1 MIKKLFIKD
10 FAIIKELEISL
21 KNGLTVIT
29 GETGAGKSI
38 LLKAL
43 GFALGAKSDK
53 TYVRSGQNQSVVE
66 VEVQADKDNI
76 YRRLLSKGGRARS
89 FVNDEP
95 FIESDYKS
103 SVKAIADFHGQNEQQ
118 YILNSNTHIDFLD
131 SFCKSEEIVEKIE
144 FIFYNLSK
152 TIESLTKAKEQQET
166 ASNQK
171 ELLKFQLN
179 EISSISPQENEDI
192 NLGREFKRLNHIDE
206 LTSTVQNM
214 NQSLT
219 EHDHSIYRQLVS
231 TLNDLERLSNYD
243 KNLETYIDSI
253 KQASIAI
260 QDASAGLFQYAENI
274 DNDPEQSKIIEERL
288 QEIEGL
294 KRKYGGSIESI
305 FSFKYQ
311 AEVELKTLSG
321 LDQIINDLEEEKTLL
336 VAQYQKIADQLHSSR
351 INNAK
356 ALSKEIESEMTDLNM
371 AGSTFKILIDTK
383 YDSGSMI
390 NFNEEKI
397 AFGPKGYDNVEFFL
411 SANPGEL
418 PKPLVKVAS
427 GGEVSRI
434 MLAIKSVLKKSD
446 PVNTLIFD
454 EIDSGISG
462 HAAEKVALAL
472 QALAKN
478 KQVLCIT
485 HLPQIASIAH
495 HHMFITKKI
504 KDNQTDVIVNYLKEE
519 ERLEAI
525 AGLFSGEKISVES
538 ISTVKEFREK
548 ARG

>member
-10 FAIIKELEISL
+10 FAIIKELEIPL

-53 TYVRSGQNQSVVE
+53 TYVRSGQEQSVVE
-66 VEVQADKDNI
+66 VEVQTNKDSI
-76 YRRLLSKGGRARS
+76 YRRLLSKGGRSRS

-95 FIESDYKS
+95 TIDINYKS
-103 SVKAIADFHGQNEQQ
+103 LVKVIADFHGQNEQQ

-131 SFCKSEEIVEKIE
+131 SYCKSEELVKKIE
-144 FIFYNLSK
+144 FIFSNLSK
-152 TIESLTKAKEQQET
+152 TIDLLNKAKIQQET

-179 EISSISPQENEDI
+179 EINSISPQENEDVR
-192 NLGREFKRLNHIDE
+192 LGVDFKRLNHIDE
-206 LTSTVQNM
+206 LISTVQNM

-219 EHDHSIYRQLVS
+219 EHDHSIYRQLNS

-243 KNLETYIDSI
+243 KNLGTFIDSL
-253 KQASIAI
+253 KQASISI
-260 QDASAGLFQYAENI
+260 QDASVSLFQYAENI
-274 DNDPEQSKIIEERL
+274 DNDPEQSKIIEDRL
-288 QEIEGL
+288 QEIESL

-305 FSFKYQ
+305 FTFKSQ
-311 AEVELKTLSG
+311 AEVELESLSG
-321 LDQIINDLEEEKTLL
+321 LDQKIIDLEEERYLL
-336 VAQYQKIADQLHSSR
+336 VTQYQKIADQLHESR
-351 INNAK
+351 INNAIK
-356 ALSKEIESEMTDLNM
+356 LSKEIELEMSELNM
-371 AGSTFKILIDTK
+371 AGSTFEILINTK
-383 YDSGSMI
+383 PDSESLI
-390 NFNEEKI
+390 NFNQERI
-397 AFGPKGYDNVEFFL
+397 AFGSKGYDNIEFFL

-446 PVNTLIFD
+446 PVETLIFD

-462 HAAEKVALAL
+462 QAAEKVALSL
-472 QALAKN
+472 EALAKN

-485 HLPQIASIAH
+485 HLPQIASRAH
-495 HHMFITKKI
+495 HHMYISKKI
-504 KDNQTDVIVNYLKEE
+504 NNNQTDVVLNYLKEE
-519 ERLEAI
+519 EKLEAI
-525 AGLFSGEKISVES
+525 AGLFSGENISVES

>member
-10 FAIIKELEISL
+10 FAIIKELEIPL

-53 TYVRSGQNQSVVE
+53 TYVRSGQEQSVVE
-66 VEVQADKDNI
+66 VEVQTNKDSI
-76 YRRLLSKGGRARS
+76 YRRLLSKGGRSRS

-95 FIESDYKS
+95 TIDINYKS
-103 SVKAIADFHGQNEQQ
+103 LVKVIADFHGQNEQQ

-131 SFCKSEEIVEKIE
+131 SYCKSEELVKKIE
-144 FIFYNLSK
+144 FIFSNLSK
-152 TIESLTKAKEQQET
+152 TIDLLNKAKIQQET

-179 EISSISPQENEDI
+179 EINSISPQENEDVK
-192 NLGREFKRLNHIDE
+192 LGVEFKRLNHIDE
-206 LTSTVQNM
+206 LISTVQNM

-219 EHDHSIYRQLVS
+219 EHDHSIYRQLIS

-243 KNLETYIDSI
+243 KNLGTFIDSL
-253 KQASIAI
+253 KQASISI
-260 QDASAGLFQYAENI
+260 QDASVSLFQYAENI
-274 DNDPEQSKIIEERL
+274 DNDPEQSKIIEDRL
-288 QEIEGL
+288 QEIESL

-305 FSFKYQ
+305 FIFKSQ
-311 AEVELKTLSG
+311 AEVELESLSG
-321 LDQIINDLEEEKTLL
+321 LDQKIIDLEEERYLL
-336 VAQYQKIADQLHSSR
+336 VTQYQKIADQLHESR
-351 INNAK
+351 INNAIK
-356 ALSKEIESEMTDLNM
+356 LSKEIELEMSELNM
-371 AGSTFKILIDTK
+371 AGSTFEILINTK
-383 YDSGSMI
+383 PNSESLI
-390 NFNEEKI
+390 NFNQERI
-397 AFGPKGYDNVEFFL
+397 AFGSKGYDTIEFFL

-446 PVNTLIFD
+446 PVETLIFD

-462 HAAEKVALAL
+462 QAAEKVALSL
-472 QALAKN
+472 EDLAKN

-485 HLPQIASIAH
+485 HLPQIASRAH
-495 HHMFITKKI
+495 HHMHISKKI
-504 KDNQTDVIVNYLKEE
+504 NNNQTDVVLNYLKEE
-519 ERLEAI
+519 EKLEAI
-525 AGLFSGEKISVES
+525 AGLFSGENISVES

>member
-10 FAIIKELEISL
+10 FAIIKELEIPL

-53 TYVRSGQNQSVVE
+53 TYVRSGQEQSVVE
-66 VEVQADKDNI
+66 VEVQTNKDSI
-76 YRRLLSKGGRARS
+76 YRRLLSKGGRSRS

-95 FIESDYKS
+95 TIDINYKS
-103 SVKAIADFHGQNEQQ
+103 LVKVIADFHGQNEQQ

-131 SFCKSEEIVEKIE
+131 SYCKSEELVKKIE
-144 FIFYNLSK
+144 FIFSNLSK
-152 TIESLTKAKEQQET
+152 TIDLLNKAKIQQET

-179 EISSISPQENEDI
+179 EINSISPRENEDVR
-192 NLGREFKRLNHIDE
+192 LGVEFKRLNHIDE
-206 LTSTVQNM
+206 LISTVQNM

-219 EHDHSIYRQLVS
+219 EHDHSIYRQLIS

-243 KNLETYIDSI
+243 KNLGTFIDSL
-253 KQASIAI
+253 KQASISI
-260 QDASAGLFQYAENI
+260 QDASVSLFQYAENI
-274 DNDPEQSKIIEERL
+274 DNDPEQSKIIEDRL
-288 QEIEGL
+288 QEIESL

-305 FSFKYQ
+305 FTFKSQ
-311 AEVELKTLSG
+311 AEVELESLSG
-321 LDQIINDLEEEKTLL
+321 LDQKIIDLEEERYLL
-336 VAQYQKIADQLHSSR
+336 VTQYQKIADQLHESR
-351 INNAK
+351 INNAIK
-356 ALSKEIESEMTDLNM
+356 LSKEIELEMSELNM
-371 AGSTFKILIDTK
+371 AGSTFEILINTK
-383 YDSGSMI
+383 PDSESLI
-390 NFNEEKI
+390 NFNQERI
-397 AFGPKGYDNVEFFL
+397 AFGSKGYDNIEFFL

-446 PVNTLIFD
+446 PVETLIFD

-462 HAAEKVALAL
+462 QAAEKVALSL
-472 QALAKN
+472 EALAKN

-485 HLPQIASIAH
+485 HLPQIASRAH
-495 HHMFITKKI
+495 HHMHISKKI
-504 KDNQTDVIVNYLKEE
+504 NNNQTDVVLNYLKEE
-519 ERLEAI
+519 EKLEAI
-525 AGLFSGEKISVES
+525 AGLFSGENISVES

>member
-76 YRRLLSKGGRARS
+76 YRRLLSKGGRVRS

-103 SVKAIADFHGQNEQQ
+103 SVKVIADFHGQNEQQ

-131 SFCKSEEIVEKIE
+131 SFCKSEELVKKIE

-152 TIESLTKAKEQQET
+152 TIESLTKAKQQQET

-179 EISSISPQENEDI
+179 EISSISPEENEDVD
-192 NLGREFKRLNHIDE
+192 LGREFKRLNHIDE

-305 FSFKYQ
+305 FSFKSQ

-321 LDQIINDLEEEKTLL
+321 LDQLIKDLEEENLLL

-351 INNAK
+351 INNSK
-356 ALSKEIESEMTDLNM
+356 TLSKEIESEMTELNM

-383 YDSGSMI
+383 FDSESII

-397 AFGPKGYDNVEFFL
+397 AFGPKGYNNVEFFL

-446 PVNTLIFD
+446 PVKTLIFD

-472 QALAKN
+472 KALAKN

-495 HHMFITKKI
+495 HHMFITKKV
-504 KDNQTDVIVNYLKEE
+504 KNNQTDVIVNYLKEE

>member
-10 FAIIKELEISL
+10 FAIIKELEIPL

-53 TYVRSGQNQSVVE
+53 TYVRSGQEQSVVE
-66 VEVQADKDNI
+66 VEVQTNKDSI
-76 YRRLLSKGGRARS
+76 YRRLLSKGGRSRS

-95 FIESDYKS
+95 TLDINYKS
-103 SVKAIADFHGQNEQQ
+103 LVKVIADFHGQNEQQ

-131 SFCKSEEIVEKIE
+131 SYCKSEELVKKIE
-144 FIFYNLSK
+144 FIFSNLSK
-152 TIESLTKAKEQQET
+152 TIDLLNKAKIQQET

-179 EISSISPQENEDI
+179 EINSISPQENEDVR
-192 NLGREFKRLNHIDE
+192 LGVEFKRLNHIDE
-206 LTSTVQNM
+206 LISTVQNM

-219 EHDHSIYRQLVS
+219 EHDHSIYRQLIS

-243 KNLETYIDSI
+243 KNLGTFIDSL
-253 KQASIAI
+253 KQASISI
-260 QDASAGLFQYAENI
+260 QDASVSLFQYAENI
-274 DNDPEQSKIIEERL
+274 DNDPEQSKIIEDRL
-288 QEIEGL
+288 QEIESL

-305 FSFKYQ
+305 FTFKSQ
-311 AEVELKTLSG
+311 AEVELESLSG
-321 LDQIINDLEEEKTLL
+321 LDQKIIDLEEERYLL
-336 VAQYQKIADQLHSSR
+336 VTQYQKIADQLHESR
-351 INNAK
+351 INNAIK
-356 ALSKEIESEMTDLNM
+356 LSKEIELEMSELNM
-371 AGSTFKILIDTK
+371 AGSTFEILINTK
-383 YDSGSMI
+383 PDSESLI
-390 NFNEEKI
+390 NFNQERI
-397 AFGPKGYDNVEFFL
+397 AFGSKGYDNIEFFL

-446 PVNTLIFD
+446 PVGTLIFD

-462 HAAEKVALAL
+462 QAAEKVALSL
-472 QALAKN
+472 EALAKN

-485 HLPQIASIAH
+485 HLPQIASRAH
-495 HHMFITKKI
+495 HHMYISKKI
-504 KDNQTDVIVNYLKEE
+504 NNNQTDVVLNYLKEE
-519 ERLEAI
+519 EKLEAI
-525 AGLFSGEKISVES
+525 AGLFSGENISVES

>member
-10 FAIIKELEISL
+10 FAILKELEIPL

-53 TYVRSGQNQSVVE
+53 TYVRSGQDQSVVE
-66 VEVQADKDNI
+66 VEVQTKNDTI
-76 YRRLLSKGGRARS
+76 YRRLLSKGGRSRS

-95 FIESDYKS
+95 IIDSNYKS
-103 SVKAIADFHGQNEQQ
+103 LVKVVADFHGQNEQQ

-131 SFCKSEEIVEKIE
+131 SYCKSENLVKNIE
-144 FIFYNLSK
+144 FIFSNLSN
-152 TIESLTKAKEQQET
+152 TIDSLNNAKIQQET

-179 EISSISPQENEDI
+179 EINSISPQENEDVD
-192 NLGREFKRLNHIDE
+192 LGAEFKRLNHIDE
-206 LTSTVQNM
+206 LISTVQNM

-219 EHDHSIYRQLVS
+219 EHDHSIYRQLIS
-231 TLNDLERLSNYD
+231 TLNDLERLSSYD
-243 KNLETYIDSI
+243 KNLGTFIDSL
-253 KQASIAI
+253 KQASISI
-260 QDASAGLFQYAENI
+260 QDASVSLFQYAENI
-274 DNDPEQSKIIEERL
+274 DNDPAQSKFIEERL
-288 QEIEGL
+288 QEIESL

-305 FSFKYQ
+305 FTFKSE
-311 AEVELKTLSG
+311 AEVELKNLSG
-321 LDQIINDLEEEKTLL
+321 LDQKIIDLEEEKSLL
-336 VAQYQKIADQLHSSR
+336 VVQYQKIADQLHESR

-356 ALSKEIESEMTDLNM
+356 KLSKEIELEMSDLNM
-371 AGSTFKILIDTK
+371 AGSTFEILIKTK
-383 YDSGSMI
+383 FDSESI
-390 NFNEEKI
+390 IRFNEERI
-397 AFGPKGYDNVEFFL
+397 AFSSKGYDDIEFFL

-446 PVNTLIFD
+446 PVETLIFD

-462 HAAEKVALAL
+462 SAAEKVALSL
-472 QALAKN
+472 ENLAKN

-485 HLPQIASIAH
+485 HLPQIASRAD
-495 HHMFITKKI
+495 HHMFISKKVI
-504 KDNQTDVIVNYLKEE
+504 NNQTDVAIKYLKEE
-519 ERLEAI
+519 EKLEAI
-525 AGLFSGEKISVES
+525 AGLFSGENISVVS

-548 ARG
+548 VRG

>member
-10 FAIIKELEISL
+10 FAIIKELEIPL

-53 TYVRSGQNQSVVE
+53 TYVRSGQEQSVVE
-66 VEVQADKDNI
+66 VEVQTNKDSI
-76 YRRLLSKGGRARS
+76 YRRLLSKGGRSRS

-95 FIESDYKS
+95 TIDINYKS
-103 SVKAIADFHGQNEQQ
+103 LVKVIADFHGQNEQQ

-131 SFCKSEEIVEKIE
+131 SYCKSEELVKKIE
-144 FIFYNLSK
+144 FIFSNLSK
-152 TIESLTKAKEQQET
+152 TIDLLNKAKIQQET

-179 EISSISPQENEDI
+179 EINSISPQENEDVK
-192 NLGREFKRLNHIDE
+192 LGVEFKRLNHIDE
-206 LTSTVQNM
+206 LISTVQNM

-219 EHDHSIYRQLVS
+219 EHDHSIYRQLIS

-243 KNLETYIDSI
+243 KNLGTFIDSL
-253 KQASIAI
+253 KQASISI
-260 QDASAGLFQYAENI
+260 QDASVSLFQYAENI
-274 DNDPEQSKIIEERL
+274 DNDPEQSKIIEDRL
-288 QEIEGL
+288 QEIESL

-305 FSFKYQ
+305 FTFKSQ
-311 AEVELKTLSG
+311 AEVELESLSG
-321 LDQIINDLEEEKTLL
+321 LDQKIIDLEEERYLL
-336 VAQYQKIADQLHSSR
+336 VTQYQKIADQLHESR
-351 INNAK
+351 INNAIK
-356 ALSKEIESEMTDLNM
+356 LSKEIELEMSELNM
-371 AGSTFKILIDTK
+371 AGSTFEILINTK
-383 YDSGSMI
+383 PDSESLI
-390 NFNEEKI
+390 NFNQERI
-397 AFGPKGYDNVEFFL
+397 AFGSKGYDTIEFFL

-446 PVNTLIFD
+446 PVETLIFD

-462 HAAEKVALAL
+462 QAAEKVALSL
-472 QALAKN
+472 EALAKN

-485 HLPQIASIAH
+485 HLPQIASRAH
-495 HHMFITKKI
+495 HHMYISKKI
-504 KDNQTDVIVNYLKEE
+504 NNNQTDVVLNYLKEE
-519 ERLEAI
+519 EKLEAI
-525 AGLFSGEKISVES
+525 AGLFSGENISVES

>member
-10 FAIIKELEISL
+10 FAIIKELEIPL

-53 TYVRSGQNQSVVE
+53 TYVRSGQEQSVVE
-66 VEVQADKDNI
+66 VEVQTNKDSI
-76 YRRLLSKGGRARS
+76 YRRLLSKGGRSRS

-95 FIESDYKS
+95 TIDINYKS
-103 SVKAIADFHGQNEQQ
+103 LVKVIADFHGQNEQQ

-131 SFCKSEEIVEKIE
+131 SYCKSEELVKKIE
-144 FIFYNLSK
+144 FIFSNLSK
-152 TIESLTKAKEQQET
+152 TIDLLNKAKIQQET

-179 EISSISPQENEDI
+179 EINSISPQENEDVK
-192 NLGREFKRLNHIDE
+192 LGVEFKRLNHIDE
-206 LTSTVQNM
+206 LISTVQNM

-219 EHDHSIYRQLVS
+219 EHDHSIYRQLIS

-243 KNLETYIDSI
+243 KNLGTFIDSL
-253 KQASIAI
+253 KQASISI
-260 QDASAGLFQYAENI
+260 QDASVSLFQYVENI
-274 DNDPEQSKIIEERL
+274 DNDPEQSKIIEDRL
-288 QEIEGL
+288 QEIESL

-305 FSFKYQ
+305 FTFKSQ
-311 AEVELKTLSG
+311 AEVELESLSG
-321 LDQIINDLEEEKTLL
+321 LDQKIIDLEEERYLL
-336 VAQYQKIADQLHSSR
+336 VTQYQKIADQLHESR
-351 INNAK
+351 INNAIK
-356 ALSKEIESEMTDLNM
+356 LSKEIELEMSELNM
-371 AGSTFKILIDTK
+371 AGSTFEILINTK
-383 YDSGSMI
+383 PNSESLI
-390 NFNEEKI
+390 NFNQEKI
-397 AFGPKGYDNVEFFL
+397 AFGSKGYDTIEFFL

-446 PVNTLIFD
+446 PVETLIFD

-462 HAAEKVALAL
+462 QAAEKVALSL
-472 QALAKN
+472 EALAKN

-485 HLPQIASIAH
+485 HLPQIASRAH
-495 HHMFITKKI
+495 HHMHISKKI
-504 KDNQTDVIVNYLKEE
+504 NNNQTDVVLNYLKEE
-519 ERLEAI
+519 EKLEAI
-525 AGLFSGEKISVES
+525 AGLFSGENISVES

>member
-10 FAIIKELEISL
+10 FAIIKELEIPL

-53 TYVRSGQNQSVVE
+53 TYVRSGQEQSVVE
-66 VEVQADKDNI
+66 VEVQTNKDSI
-76 YRRLLSKGGRARS
+76 YRRLLSKGGRSRS

-95 FIESDYKS
+95 TIDINYKS
-103 SVKAIADFHGQNEQQ
+103 LVKVIADFHGQNEQQ

-131 SFCKSEEIVEKIE
+131 SYCKSEELVKKIE
-144 FIFYNLSK
+144 FIFSNLSK
-152 TIESLTKAKEQQET
+152 TIDLLNKAKIQQET

-179 EISSISPQENEDI
+179 EINSISPQENEDVK
-192 NLGREFKRLNHIDE
+192 LGVEFKRLNHIDE
-206 LTSTVQNM
+206 LISTVQNM

-219 EHDHSIYRQLVS
+219 EHDHSIYRQLIS

-243 KNLETYIDSI
+243 KNLGTFIDSL
-253 KQASIAI
+253 KQASISI
-260 QDASAGLFQYAENI
+260 QDASVSLFQYAENI
-274 DNDPEQSKIIEERL
+274 DNDPEQSKIIEDRL
-288 QEIEGL
+288 QEIESL

-305 FSFKYQ
+305 FIFKSQ
-311 AEVELKTLSG
+311 AEVELESLSG
-321 LDQIINDLEEEKTLL
+321 LDQKIIDLEEERYLL
-336 VAQYQKIADQLHSSR
+336 VTQYQKIADQLHESR
-351 INNAK
+351 INNAIK
-356 ALSKEIESEMTDLNM
+356 LSKEIELEMSELNM
-371 AGSTFKILIDTK
+371 AGSTFEILINTK
-383 YDSGSMI
+383 PNSESLI
-390 NFNEEKI
+390 KFNQERI
-397 AFGPKGYDNVEFFL
+397 AFGSKGYDTIEFFL

-446 PVNTLIFD
+446 PVETLIFD

-462 HAAEKVALAL
+462 QAAEKVALSL
-472 QALAKN
+472 EALAKN

-485 HLPQIASIAH
+485 HLPQIASRAH
-495 HHMFITKKI
+495 HHMHISKKI
-504 KDNQTDVIVNYLKEE
+504 NNNQTDVVLNYLKEE
-519 ERLEAI
+519 EKLEAI
-525 AGLFSGEKISVES
+525 AGLFSGENISVES

>member
-10 FAIIKELEISL
+10 FAIIKELEIPL

-53 TYVRSGQNQSVVE
+53 TYVRSGQEQSVVE
-66 VEVQADKDNI
+66 VEVQTNKDSI
-76 YRRLLSKGGRARS
+76 YRRLLSKGGRSRS

-95 FIESDYKS
+95 TIDLNYKS
-103 SVKAIADFHGQNEQQ
+103 LVKVIADFHGQNEQQ

-131 SFCKSEEIVEKIE
+131 SYCKSEELVKKIE
-144 FIFYNLSK
+144 FIFSNLSK
-152 TIESLTKAKEQQET
+152 TIDLLNKAKIQQET

-171 ELLKFQLN
+171 ELLNFQLN
-179 EISSISPQENEDI
+179 EINSISPQENEDVK
-192 NLGREFKRLNHIDE
+192 LGVEFKRLNHIDE
-206 LTSTVQNM
+206 LISTVQNM

-219 EHDHSIYRQLVS
+219 EHDHSIYRQLIS

-243 KNLETYIDSI
+243 KNLGTFIDSL
-253 KQASIAI
+253 KQASISI
-260 QDASAGLFQYAENI
+260 QDASVSLFQYAENI
-274 DNDPEQSKIIEERL
+274 DNDPEQSKIIEDRL
-288 QEIEGL
+288 QEIESL

-305 FSFKYQ
+305 FTFKSQ
-311 AEVELKTLSG
+311 AEVELESLSG
-321 LDQIINDLEEEKTLL
+321 LDQKIIDLEEERYLL
-336 VAQYQKIADQLHSSR
+336 VTQYQKIADQLHESR
-351 INNAK
+351 INNAIK
-356 ALSKEIESEMTDLNM
+356 LSKEIELEMSELNM
-371 AGSTFKILIDTK
+371 AGSTFEILINTK
-383 YDSGSMI
+383 PNSESLI
-390 NFNEEKI
+390 NFNQERI
-397 AFGPKGYDNVEFFL
+397 AFGSKGYDTIEFFL

-446 PVNTLIFD
+446 PVETLIFD

-462 HAAEKVALAL
+462 QAAEKVALSL
-472 QALAKN
+472 EALAKN

-485 HLPQIASIAH
+485 HLPQIASRAH
-495 HHMFITKKI
+495 HHMYISKKI
-504 KDNQTDVIVNYLKEE
+504 NNNQTDVVLNYLKEE
-519 ERLEAI
+519 EKLEAI
-525 AGLFSGEKISVES
+525 AGLFSGENISVES

>member
-53 TYVRSGQNQSVVE
+53 TYVRSGQKQSVVE

-76 YRRLLSKGGRARS
+76 YRRLLSKGGRVRS

-103 SVKAIADFHGQNEQQ
+103 SVKVIADFHGQNEQQ

-131 SFCKSEEIVEKIE
+131 SFCKTEELVKKIE

-152 TIESLTKAKEQQET
+152 TIESLTKAKQQQET

-179 EISSISPQENEDI
+179 EISSISPEENEDVD
-192 NLGREFKRLNHIDE
+192 LGREFKRLNHIDE

-305 FSFKYQ
+305 FSFKSQ

-321 LDQIINDLEEEKTLL
+321 LDQLIKDLEEENLLL

-351 INNAK
+351 INNSK
-356 ALSKEIESEMTDLNM
+356 TLSKEIESEMTELNM

-383 YDSGSMI
+383 FDSESII

-397 AFGPKGYDNVEFFL
+397 AFGPKGYNNVEFFL

-446 PVNTLIFD
+446 PVKTLIFD

-472 QALAKN
+472 KALAKN

-495 HHMFITKKI
+495 HHMFITKKV
-504 KDNQTDVIVNYLKEE
+504 KNNQTDVIVNYLKEE
-519 ERLEAI
+519 KRLEAI